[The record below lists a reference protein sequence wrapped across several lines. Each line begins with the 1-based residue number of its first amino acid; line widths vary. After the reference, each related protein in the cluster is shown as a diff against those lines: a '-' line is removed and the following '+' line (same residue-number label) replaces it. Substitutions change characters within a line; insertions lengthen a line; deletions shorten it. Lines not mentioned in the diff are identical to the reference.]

1 MKTKLKILIVDDS
14 LSDIK
19 YFSNSLKNI
28 NATIDSAQ
36 SANEALELVKEN
48 NYALIISDIMMPEI
62 NGLEFLNKLQSLKCY
77 NNVPVMF
84 RSNMNLDENIIDKAY
99 KVGAIDL
106 ISKEENPQILQSKIE
121 SFLKLTLLK
130 NLYNSQIKDNK
141 VQEKELL
148 VEEQNLHLKI
158 EKARTERLELEEEIA
173 EVNQN
178 AVYAE
183 TETQEKNQFLV
194 SIKNQLGNPLNDIL
208 KDTQDLL
215 KSEIS
220 IDQKETLESIELS
233 CNALDTILGDIFDIS
248 KIEAGEINIKYKPF
262 NLIKT
267 LKDVKSLMSNKLNPN
282 VEFILNYN
290 DNIPNSLMG
299 DFGRIRQIIT
309 NLISNAAK
317 FTEQGSVTLSAKIQ
331 EQDEFSTDILFEVID
346 TGIGIDKDK
355 IDKVFEK
362 FTQETDST
370 ARHYGGTGLGLPICK
385 QLTQAMGGELI
396 LTSEKGKGSTFSFL
410 LSFDLEEG
418 V

>member
-14 LSDIK
+14 LPDIK

-346 TGIGIDKDK
+346 TGFGIDKDK

-410 LSFDLEEG
+410 LSFDLDEG